1 MTQVGTANRATSD
14 VELRKEVLKRIDD
27 EGIEFILLWFTD
39 IEGHLKSFAVTP
51 SEIEDALDDG
61 MGFDG
66 SSITG
71 FNAIEESDM
80 VAIPDPET
88 YQLMPWREGE
98 TKVGRMIC
106 DIVTPDGNPYEGD
119 PRYVLRRALDR
130 MKSMGFDTFNV
141 GPELEY
147 FLFKDDKGT
156 ETLDEGGYFAMTT
169 LDAATE
175 LRQQTVRALEGMGI
189 QIEYV
194 HHEVGP
200 SQHEIDM
207 RFAPALEMAD
217 HTVTYRLIV
226 KEVAKKAGFHATFM
240 PKPIFGENGSGMH
253 THQSL
258 FKEGR
263 NALYD
268 AEDEWHLSDVGKGF
282 IAGQLRHAREIAAV
296 FAQWVNSYKRLVPGY
311 EAPVYVAWSRRNRS
325 ALIRIPLYKP
335 GAEQATRAEIRCPD
349 PACNP
354 YLTFA
359 CLLHAGLEGIKKGY
373 ELPPPME
380 TNLYHLTAEQRRGP
394 RHRRAAGDARR
405 GDHGAVAVGAREDG
419 ARPAHLRPL
428 RRAEAKGMGR
438 VPRPALPVGD
448 GQVLARP
455 LISREMR
462 AFRAVETGQARFARV
477 PLTAVEGALRRSRC
491 RRGQAAPSD
500 RNRRLTN
507 CGGCALPHCSRRLIE
522 AQNPQQRTWT
532 RAPEA
537 RRPVSARS
545 ASRPKGRRRRR
556 APKRPQGARGAPQS
570 AVSRLRVCR
579 IAPEPRR
586 ILVAILQGKKPFDVG
601 SAHGFALI
609 ANTATPRAT
618 R

>member
-1 MTQVGTANRATSD
+1 MAQVETKNRATSNEETRKGVRARIEQEG
-14 VELRKEVLKRIDD
+14 VEFV
-27 EGIEFILLWFTD
+27 LLWFSD

-51 SEIEDALDDG
+51 SEVEAALDDG

-88 YQLMPWREGE
+88 FQLMPWKEGE
-98 TKVGRMIC
+98 TRVARMIC
-106 DIVTPDGNPYEGD
+106 DIVTPDGKPYEGD

-130 MKSMGFDTFNV
+130 MSALGFDTFNV

-147 FLFKDDKGT
+147 FLFRDDKGT

-169 LDAATE
+169 MDAASE
-175 LRQQTVRALEGMGI
+175 LRQETVRALESMGI
-189 QIEYV
+189 PIEYV

-207 RFAPALEMAD
+207 RFADAMSMAD

-226 KEVAKKAGFHATFM
+226 KEIAKKAGYHATFM

-258 FKEGR
+258 FKDGR
-263 NALYD
+263 NAFFD
-268 AEDEWHLSDVGKGF
+268 AGDEWQLSANGKAF
-282 IAGQLRHAREIAAV
+282 IAGQLRHAREISAV

-359 CLLHAGLEGIKKGY
+359 CLLHAGLEGIEKGY
-373 ELPPPME
+373 ELPEPME
-380 TNLYHLTAEQRRGP
+380 TNLYHLTAEQRTERGIT
-394 RHRRAAGDARR
+394 
-405 GDHGAVAVGAREDG
+405 
-419 ARPAHLRPL
+419 
-428 RRAEAKGMGR
+428 
-438 VPRPALPVGD
+438 ALPETLGEAISE
-448 GQVLARP
+448 LAQSELVRQALGP
-455 LISREMR
+455 LIFER
-462 AFRAVETGQARFARV
+462 FVELLG
-477 PLTAVEGALRRSRC
+477 LEG
-491 RRGQAAPSD
+491 
-500 RNRRLTN
+500 
-507 CGGCALPHCSRRLIE
+507 
-522 AQNPQQRTWT
+522 
-532 RAPEA
+532 
-537 RRPVSARS
+537 
-545 ASRPKGRRRRR
+545 
-556 APKRPQGARGAPQS
+556 
-570 AVSRLRVCR
+570 
-579 IAPEPRR
+579 
-586 ILVAILQGKKPFDVG
+586 
-601 SAHGFALI
+601 
-609 ANTATPRAT
+609 
-618 R
+618 